1 MKAVYPT
8 QIYPFLQHLDR
19 NGEIHA
25 GENRIL
31 DCGAG
36 GKVPAL
42 GLFYEHGFTTAG
54 IDISAEQVALAETFE
69 REHAMHLHIQ
79 KGDMRTIPFPE
90 ASFDFVFEIYS
101 MVHLPKADIKNTLA
115 EMKRVLKPGGLCY
128 VGFMLDECFPRH
140 GKEGNPGEF
149 HEKEYGQQ
157 VVHSIFN
164 RQEAHEYVSDWE
176 ILQSIHERRS
186 SPAEVSSMSLEDYE
200 CYYVENEVAAL
211 SKSEWLQTYPERAAR
226 WQYAHLFFILRK
238 L

>member
-8 QIYPFLQHLDR
+8 QIYPFLQYLDR
-19 NGEIHA
+19 NEEIHS

-54 IDISAEQVALAETFE
+54 IDISAEQIALAETFE

-101 MVHLPKADIKNTLA
+101 MVHLPKADI
-115 EMKRVLKPGGLCY
+115 
-128 VGFMLDECFPRH
+128 
-140 GKEGNPGEF
+140 NPGEF